1 MLIRPPFIDRYNY
14 TPFMGKYLY
23 TNCNFSIF
31 LLGECNANCKFCVA
45 HIRNN
50 QLKDDK
56 IQLEYIKKAI
66 ELVKP
71 LNPTVSLSGGE
82 PTLSPIFG
90 ELCDLLKDF
99 RIKAVT
105 TNGYALERT
114 LPYLIKNNWTYLNI
128 SIPHYDDAKQKC
140 MMNWDRSID
149 VNNIEFDKVRLSCIL
164 STEGINTKEE
174 VFNYVNH
181 FYEKGIRNFIFRQMT
196 EGEVFP
202 TNERNESIVEYIRDN
217 KVDMTTCIPKEFE
230 FFKENRGYYYWVLLH
245 KYKDAIV
252 AYEAADLA
260 ERNNAQQDNKI
271 FELVLHPNGNLNY
284 GWDPNKEVLCSLK

>member
-128 SIPHYDDAKQKC
+128 SIPHYDDAKK
-140 MMNWDRSID
+140 MYDELGRSVD
-149 VNNIEFDKVRLSCIL
+149 VNNIEFDKL
-164 STEGINTKEE
+164 
-174 VFNYVNH
+174 
-181 FYEKGIRNFIFRQMT
+181 
-196 EGEVFP
+196 
-202 TNERNESIVEYIRDN
+202 D
-217 KVDMTTCIPKEFE
+217 
-230 FFKENRGYYYWVLLH
+230 
-245 KYKDAIV
+245 
-252 AYEAADLA
+252 
-260 ERNNAQQDNKI
+260 
-271 FELVLHPNGNLNY
+271 
-284 GWDPNKEVLCSLK
+284 